1 MKFLLLI
8 CLLLSFQL
16 EAATWKDSPYV
27 EVNKLYPFDDGLAF
41 YTSYKDENVALC
53 DGGKRFY
60 LPLTDKNY
68 EVKASA
74 LLAAFMAKKKIL
86 IRYDLDQPK
95 SCAAVVNR
103 FLVGD

>member
-1 MKFLLLI
+1 MKFLLLL
-8 CLLLSFQL
+8 CLLSSFYL
-16 EAATWKDSPYV
+16 ESASWKDSPYV

-41 YTSYKDENVALC
+41 YTSYKDDNVALC

-86 IRYDLDQPK
+86 IRYDLEQPK

-103 FLVGD
+103 FLVAD